1 MTPPGTGRS
10 LTPDTFLLPRR
21 EVGAVSQ
28 DDRDADPHADTS
40 DWRGRA
46 GGTHDSD
53 DEELRDL
60 LAEFD
65 TLAKTVDSQAERER
79 VRAARNA
86 AVVAANDDVFG
97 QVIKG
102 YDRADVAEAFVGS
115 LLFGIPMFVE
125 GGTNEVGEFLATTP
139 VALVGTLLGAVGLV
153 IGILYVAEIQDVRV
167 YRPILGFIPRRLVG
181 TLGVSF
187 VTALVI
193 MTAWGRVGWNDP
205 VVAVATVVAAFVPM
219 SVGAALGDILP
230 GS

>member
-1 MTPPGTGRS
+1 MSGS
-10 LTPDTFLLPRR
+10 PDGGDT
-21 EVGAVSQ
+21 AA
-28 DDRDADPHADTS
+28 DDADGAS
-40 DWRGRA
+40 DRA
-46 GGTHDSD
+46 ATDGSGGSDGVPDAGDPPVDED

-65 TLAKTVDSQAERER
+65 TLAETVDSPEERER

-86 AVVAANDDVFG
+86 AVVAANDDDVFG

-125 GGTNEVGEFLATTP
+125 GGTNEVGEFLAVSP
-139 VALVGTLLGAVGLV
+139 VALVGTLVGAVGLV

-167 YRPILGFIPRRLVG
+167 YKPILGFIPRRLVG

-193 MTAWGRVGWNDP
+193 TTAWGRVGWDDP
-205 VVAVATVVAAFVPM
+205 VVAFATVVVAFVPM

>member
-1 MTPPGTGRS
+1 MSSDPERT
-10 LTPDTFLLPRR
+10 DTAASD
-21 EVGAVSQ
+21 VDDAS
-28 DDRDADPHADTS
+28 DRDTALPDGSGGDDTIP
-40 DWRGRA
+40 
-46 GGTHDSD
+46 D
-53 DEELRDL
+53 DEELRELLTEFDA
-60 LAEFD
+60 LAE
-65 TLAKTVDSQAERER
+65 TVDSPEERQR

-86 AVVAANDDVFG
+86 AVVAANDDDVFG

-125 GGTNEVGEFLATTP
+125 GGTNEVGEFLAATP
-139 VALVGTLLGAVGLV
+139 IALVGTVVGAIGLV

-167 YRPILGFIPRRLVG
+167 YKPLLGFIPRRLVG

-187 VTALVI
+187 GTAIVM
-193 MTAWGRVGWNDP
+193 MTAWGRVAWGDP
-205 VVAVATVVAAFVPM
+205 LLAVATVVAAFVPM